1 MPREPKPVTDPDRRR
16 PLRLVAVYALLG
28 AAWGCFARW
37 AVPPIIASAYAG
49 RSLPP
54 LNRFF
59 QTRAA
64 PHPLEHYFNLWN
76 WFASA
81 VILAGCCHLGL
92 VLWMG
97 SRGDR
102 RTNLALFLFAG
113 AFLAT
118 TVLSG
123 PRHDYRAFLEIWEQ
137 ILRGGDPWWIHP
149 VWGVA
154 LHAYGPLFNA
164 LTILAG
170 INPLAPKLLF
180 ALVYLVFA
188 IGILQRAG
196 RTRIAWLLLVANPF
210 PWVEIAYFGHFD
222 VLVGIACV
230 AAVDAKLRGR
240 DGLAGAYL
248 AVGVLLKFLPILLV
262 PFFVFERRRFHPRAL
277 LSFAVTTSFGM
288 ALSWL
293 IWGNSTFRPLTML
306 ASGRV
311 SDLLSVLR
319 FLRGAYSPLRLFGD
333 APNLDPLA
341 SPLLL
346 AALALI
352 FVWSQ
357 IRRID
362 VSTSTVLAVLTTL
375 MFYRVGFP
383 QYWMVLLLLV
393 SSWVLRHGEA
403 LAARPILKVA
413 LLAYLGWLGFFD
425 LFYAAIGGIV
435 WPGGRWTWVEDV
447 VGLPTF
453 LLGAFLLGSLFRN
466 DRLE

>member
-1 MPREPKPVTDPDRRR
+1 VTDPDRRR
-16 PLRLVAVYALLG
+16 RTLRLVAVYGVLG
-28 AAWGCFARW
+28 AAWGSVARW

-49 RSLPP
+49 RSLPR
-54 LNRFF
+54 LNQFF

-64 PHPLEHYFNLWN
+64 PHPLEHYFTLWN

-81 VILAGCCHLGL
+81 VFLAGCCQFGL

-102 RTNLALFLFAG
+102 RTNLALFLFSA
-113 AFLAT
+113 AFLGL

-123 PRHDYRAFLEIWEQ
+123 PRHDYTAFLEIWEQ
-137 ILRGGDPWWIHP
+137 ILRSGDPWWIHP
-149 VWGVA
+149 VWGHP

-164 LTILAG
+164 LTVPAG
-170 INPLAPKLLF
+170 VNPLAPKILF
-180 ALVYLVFA
+180 ALAYLVFA
-188 IGILQRAG
+188 IGILQRPG
-196 RTRIAWLLLVANPF
+196 RTRLAWLALVANPF

-230 AAVDAKLRGR
+230 AAVDAKVRGR
-240 DGLAGAYL
+240 GGLAGIYL

-262 PFFVFERRRFHPRAL
+262 PFFVFDRRRFSPRTL
-277 LSFAVTTSFGM
+277 LSFAVTTALGLT
-288 ALSWL
+288 LSWL
-293 IWGNSTFRPLTML
+293 IWGNATFRPLTML
-306 ASGRV
+306 GSRRV
-311 SDLLSVLR
+311 SDLLSVFR
-319 FLRGAYSPLRLFGD
+319 FLRGAYSPLRLFGI
-333 APNLDPLA
+333 AANLDPLA

-357 IRRID
+357 TRRID
-362 VSTSTVLAVLTTL
+362 ISTSSVLAVLTTL
-375 MFYRVGFP
+375 LFYRVGFP
-383 QYWMVLLLLV
+383 QYWMVLFL
-393 SSWVLRHGEA
+393 
-403 LAARPILKVA
+403 LAAAWAWCDRETLAGRPILTAALVA
-413 LLAYLGWLGFFD
+413 NLGWLGLFD

-435 WPGGRWTWVEDV
+435 RPGGDWSWIEDV

-453 LLGAFLLGSLFRN
+453 LLGAFLLVSLLRN